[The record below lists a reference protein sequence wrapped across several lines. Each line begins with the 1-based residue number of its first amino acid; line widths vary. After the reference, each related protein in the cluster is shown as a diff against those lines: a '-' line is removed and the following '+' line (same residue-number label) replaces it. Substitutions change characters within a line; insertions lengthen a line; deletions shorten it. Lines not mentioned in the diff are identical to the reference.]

1 MNKKKNVILP
11 NELGKKFSFIRM
23 LIIYLAICGIGV
35 SVLLISFNGLIRRQ
49 DKKLTKDICSLVTE
63 KINSSISYMTS
74 SAVNMAA
81 SLSAQNY
88 SDLQELYDTMSQD
101 SGGSGYISIGFI
113 DEENNIYA
121 SPTEL
126 SEFEK
131 WNLLDTAKLADPVS
145 ISAPY
150 RSGRTGQPVFTLF
163 VNYTY
168 GSGKNGYLF
177 LTYPL
182 EEIQRMAYTESLTGD
197 TEIWLM
203 EASSDNIIQCAG
215 SNKYFIGVWDNAL
228 LSLRKPIN
236 DRYQETYAAWK
247 DKMSAGEETA
257 AITYKIGSETYTQV
271 CSKID
276 FMHGWYVVVRIP
288 SSSLSSAIQQFR
300 ISILI
305 FLVILFIATVIMF
318 IVSHRGE
325 AKEKKVLENL
335 SIQDPLTSA
344 LNRRAFDFTAG
355 QYLGYLG
362 KTLKNEASLLFIDI
376 DYFKHVNDRFGHEA
390 GDKIL
395 KEFSAALREIFGD
408 DGYVSRYGGDEFVV
422 LVQNGDKDAIN
433 EQLELLKKKAAE
445 VMPCDT
451 AEECGDFVLT
461 FSCGAAVFPTDAS
474 DLKSLQASA
483 DSALYIVKENGR
495 NGFGWYEKEE

>member
-35 SVLLISFNGLIRRQ
+35 IVLLISFNGLIRSQ

-236 DRYQETYAAWK
+236 DRYQKTYAAWK

-276 FMHGWYVVVRIP
+276 FMYGWYVVVRIP
-288 SSSLSSAIQQFR
+288 SRSLSSAIQQFR
-300 ISILI
+300 ISIFI
-305 FLVILFIATVIMF
+305 FLGILFIATVIMF

-408 DGYVSRYGGDEFVV
+408 EGYVSRYGGDEFVV

-433 EQLELLKKKAAE
+433 KQLELLKKKAAE

>member
-35 SVLLISFNGLIRRQ
+35 IVLLISFNGLIHSQ

-88 SDLQELYDTMSQD
+88 SDLQELYDTMSQY

-113 DEENNIYA
+113 DEGNNIYA

-163 VNYTY
+163 VDYTY
-168 GSGKNGYLF
+168 GGGKNGYLF
-177 LTYPL
+177 LTYPF

-236 DRYQETYAAWK
+236 DRYQKTYAAWK

-276 FMHGWYVVVRIP
+276 FMYGWYVVVRIP

-300 ISILI
+300 ISIFI
-305 FLVILFIATVIMF
+305 FLGILFIATVIMF

-408 DGYVSRYGGDEFVV
+408 EGYVSRYGGDEFVV